1 MLYICYDLMFGMV
14 YKITFLPNKV
24 HVQLCSMTSA
34 MTIEPTGSTQLAIRL
49 PTITVVKPNPFT
61 NRSLRWSWAKIFA
74 ELNRD
79 KDLQYIYN
87 INLTA
92 NKYKENIVSFLLMI
106 QKNIKLPRAD
116 DTKAMASIVKSGEW
130 LWSASFWDDSI

>member
-61 NRSLRWSWAKIFA
+61 NRSLR
-74 ELNRD
+74 
-79 KDLQYIYN
+79 
-87 INLTA
+87 
-92 NKYKENIVSFLLMI
+92 
-106 QKNIKLPRAD
+106 
-116 DTKAMASIVKSGEW
+116 
-130 LWSASFWDDSI
+130 